1 MRGSLAQ
8 LFNKRKWRHV
18 FFWIC
23 WVVGF
28 TFIKSFGQAY
38 EIYFGWFSYYLVT
51 LPIFVAHT
59 YLVVYLLIP
68 RFLNKKR
75 WPIFVSLFMLLF
87 YGFSVIELILSNEFI
102 FVWYPTGSVVTEN
115 YLVPGNVIRSG
126 LGNLYIV
133 LVFLAS
139 KTVRSWYMAEKQ
151 QKELM
156 QVELMQQMEDTIS
169 KVQPMMLLF
178 AIDKID
184 EMVKASSSEVTRA
197 IAQTSELLS
206 ELMMYHEEKNQ
217 WFSREIELVKKLVN
231 LVGLLK
237 NTRPEVEF
245 FISGDPIKI
254 DLPPMILFSLVDLIF
269 RKYEHEEIMP
279 ELTIEASGFSNMITI
294 QMLSNSRSGQNESMD
309 ECMQTLLKLET
320 LFRGKVLISHTKHT
334 YGCSLV
340 IRSSKLQMMN
350 DTYTETSAFDME
362 KPAAG

>member
-1 MRGSLAQ
+1 MGSLAQ

-59 YLVVYLLIP
+59 YLVAYLLIP

-75 WPIFVSLFMLLF
+75 WPIFVSLFLLLF

-156 QVELMQQMEDTIS
+156 QVELMQQMEDTIN

-184 EMVKASSSEVTRA
+184 EMVKASSSEVTNA
-197 IAQTSELLS
+197 IAKTSELLS

-237 NTRPEVEF
+237 NARPEVEF
-245 FISGDPIKI
+245 FISGDPVKI

-269 RKYEHEEIMP
+269 RKFENEEIMP

-294 QMLSNSRSGQNESMD
+294 QMLSSGGNELNESMD
-309 ECMQTLLKLET
+309 ECMRTLVQLEN
-320 LFRGKVLISHTKHT
+320 LYKGKVLISHTKHS
-334 YGCSLV
+334 YGCSLI
-340 IRSSKLQMMN
+340 IRSSMVQKMN